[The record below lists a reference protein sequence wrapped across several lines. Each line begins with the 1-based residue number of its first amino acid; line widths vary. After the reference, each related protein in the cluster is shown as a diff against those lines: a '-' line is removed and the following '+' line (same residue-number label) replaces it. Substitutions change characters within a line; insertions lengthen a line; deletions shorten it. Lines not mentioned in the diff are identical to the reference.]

1 MFSLYV
7 WILIVKMDLTP
18 LVNGIGFIDAI
29 CTTIS
34 FLPQVLKITK
44 TKETAGIS
52 LYMYMIFT
60 AGVFMW
66 LIYGIL
72 KKDIPVTLA
81 NAVTLVFA
89 GIIISFKL
97 KYG

>member
-1 MFSLYV
+1 MGLAP
-7 WILIVKMDLTP
+7 IV
-18 LVNGIGFIDAI
+18 NAFGFIAAI

-34 FLPQVLKITK
+34 FLPQVSKIIK

-60 AGVFMW
+60 AGVLMR

-89 GIIISFKL
+89 GIIIRFKL
-97 KYG
+97 KYD